1 MGASIFWYDF
11 ETTGI
16 NPAAD
21 RALQVA
27 GIRTDEELNEIG
39 EPLNIYC
46 RPADDILAHPRAS
59 LVTGIGPQQ
68 LQEQGL
74 SEAEFI
80 GRLQQELMQPQ
91 TCTAGYNSLRFD
103 DEFVRYGLYRNFHD
117 PYAREWQ
124 GGNSRWDILDA
135 LRCAWALAPDGINW
149 PKNDEGRVSF
159 RLELLTAANG
169 IEHGQAHDA
178 LADVRATIAMAR
190 LLRKAQPE
198 LYAHLYRMR
207 DKNLVHN
214 ALRIGRPVVHV
225 SGKLGWQRRYLS
237 VVLPLL
243 QDATNR
249 NAYVVC
255 DLLADVQP
263 LLELSAE
270 EIRQRLYTRHDE
282 LAAGESPIPLKKI
295 QANRCPALVGM
306 DSLAADKQPWLQLD
320 EQLWRNNGRLLVDN
334 LAAIQEKLREVFRA
348 EQFPER
354 TDPEQQLYGGF
365 LGNRDRDLCRQVL
378 QSDAQTL
385 AQGIWPFDDQRLPEL
400 LFRYR
405 ARNFPDSLTAEE
417 QQRWQL
423 FCRERLLNAEA
434 GAPLTVPGFV
444 AACQE
449 LSEEERQTEV
459 VRQWQAHVEE
469 LMQRYALTDVISGM
483 PDDP

>member
-21 RALQVA
+21 RAMQVA

-46 RPADDILAHPRAS
+46 RLSDDILPHPRAC
-59 LVTGIGPQQ
+59 LVTGILPQHVQ
-68 LQEQGL
+68 QQGL
-74 SEAEFI
+74 TEAEFA

-103 DEFVRYGLYRNFHD
+103 DEFVRYTLFRNFHD

-135 LRCAWALAPDGINW
+135 LRCAWALAPDGICW
-149 PKNDEGRVSF
+149 PENEEGRTSF

-190 LLRKAQPE
+190 LLRKAQPG
-198 LYAHLYRMR
+198 LYEHLYRLR
-207 DKNLVHN
+207 DKNLVHQ

-225 SGKLGWQRRYLS
+225 SGKFGWQRRYLS
-237 VVLPLL
+237 VVMPLML
-243 QDATNR
+243 DETNR
-249 NAYVVC
+249 NAYVTC
-255 DLLADVQP
+255 DLLGDAQV
-263 LLELSAE
+263 LLELSAD
-270 EIRQRLYTRHDE
+270 EIRQRLYTRHDQ
-282 LAAGESPIPLKKI
+282 LQPGDSPVPLKKVY
-295 QANRCPALVGM
+295 ANKCPALVGM
-306 DSLAADKQPWLQLD
+306 DSLSASKQPWLQID
-320 EQLWRNNGRLLVDN
+320 EQRWRNNGRLLLDN
-334 LAAIQEKLREVFRA
+334 LDVLREKLREVFRA
-348 EQFPER
+348 GEFPQQ

-365 LGNRDRDLCRQVL
+365 LGNRDRDLCRQVV
-378 QSDAQTL
+378 QSDERAL

-405 ARNFPDSLTAEE
+405 ARNFPGSLSAPER
-417 QQRWQL
+417 QRWHD
-423 FCRERLLNAEA
+423 FCRQRLQHEDA
-434 GAPLTVPGFV
+434 GAPLTFDGF
-444 AACQE
+444 ARACAG
-449 LSEEERQTEV
+449 LSADERQSAV
-459 VRQWQAHVEE
+459 IRQWQEHVEGLE
-469 LMQRYALTDVISGM
+469 QRYRSNR
-483 PDDP
+483 

>member
-39 EPLNIYC
+39 EPVNIYC
-46 RPADDILAHPRAS
+46 RPGDDILPHPRAC

-68 LQEQGL
+68 LQEHGL

-80 GRLQQELMQPQ
+80 GRLQQELMQPK

-103 DEFVRYGLYRNFHD
+103 DEFVRYGLYRNFYD

-135 LRCAWALAPDGINW
+135 LRCAWALAPEGINW
-149 PKNDEGRVSF
+149 PENDKGRVSF

-190 LLRKAQPE
+190 LLRKAQPG
-198 LYAHLYRMR
+198 LYEHLYRMR
-207 DKNLVHN
+207 DKNLVHD

-237 VVLPLL
+237 IVLPLL
-243 QDATNR
+243 RDDVNR

-255 DLLADVQP
+255 DLLGDVQP
-263 LLELSAE
+263 LLQLPAD

-282 LAAGESPIPLKKI
+282 LLPGMSPIPLKKI
-295 QANRCPALVGM
+295 QANRCPVLVGM
-306 DSLAADKQPWLQLD
+306 DSLSAEKQPWLQLD
-320 EQLWRNNGRLLVDN
+320 DQLWRNNGRLLVDN
-334 LAAIQEKLREVFRA
+334 LAAVQKKLGEVFTN
-348 EQFPER
+348 EPFPDR

-365 LGNRDRDLCRQVL
+365 LGSRDRDLCRQVI
-378 QSDAQTL
+378 QSDALGL
-385 AQGIWPFDDQRLPEL
+385 AQGVWPFDDQRLPEL

-405 ARNFPDSLTAEE
+405 ARNFPDTLTAGE
-417 QQRWQL
+417 QQRWQQ
-423 FCRERLLNAEA
+423 FCRERLLNEAA
-434 GAPLTVPGFV
+434 GAPLTLSGFF
-444 AACQE
+444 AACDE
-449 LSEEERQTEV
+449 LTAEERQTEV
-459 VRQWQAHVEE
+459 IRQWQAHADA
-469 LMQRYALTDVISGM
+469 LRQRYALGQARAGL
-483 PDDP
+483 